1 MLVKAIVSL
10 ERIHMFHDPFLMN
23 AMVVGL
29 LLGISAALMS
39 PFLVFNNKS
48 MIADGLSHVSFT
60 AIILG
65 YLFSNQ
71 PLLFSIPCVVFV
83 SFLLTL
89 LIEKTAIE
97 ADASIAAVS
106 AVGLAIGLIIATVMP
121 GFNRS
126 IESLLVGNVLTAS
139 ADDLIVSALIVV
151 VTITFVYTHYW
162 QLIATVFDT
171 SYAKSQGIRTFRMN
185 AMINAMMAIFIVV
198 GIRIVGTLLISS
210 LVVFPALIAS
220 RVAQDGKM
228 TLMVSVIASILA
240 VITGMILSFQIGWPT
255 GPTIIVVF
263 AMLFVIAMLYSQK
276 QGLE

>member
-1 MLVKAIVSL
+1 
-10 ERIHMFHDPFLMN
+10 MFHDPFLMN

-71 PLLFSIPCVVFV
+71 PLLFSIPCVVIV

-121 GFNRS
+121 GFNQS
-126 IESLLVGNVLTAS
+126 IESLLVGNILTAS
-139 ADDLIVSALIVV
+139 ADDLIVSVFIVA

-185 AMINAMMAIFIVV
+185 ALINAMMAIFIVV

-220 RVAQDGKM
+220 RVAQDGKT

-263 AMLFVIAMLYSQK
+263 AMLFIIAMLYSQK

>member
-1 MLVKAIVSL
+1 
-10 ERIHMFHDPFLMN
+10 MFHDPFLVN
-23 AMVVGL
+23 AMIVGL

-71 PLLFSIPCVVFV
+71 PLLFSIPCVMLV

-89 LIEKTAIE
+89 LIEKTEIE

-106 AVGLAIGLIIATVMP
+106 ALGLAIGLIIATVMP

-126 IESLLVGNVLTAS
+126 IESLLVGSILTAS
-139 ADDLIVSALIVV
+139 ADDLIVSGVIVIATV
-151 VTITFVYTHYW
+151 SVIYTYYW
-162 QLIATVFDT
+162 PLIATVFDAT
-171 SYAKSQGIRTFRMN
+171 YAKSQGIHTFRMN
-185 AMINAMMAIFIVV
+185 ALVNAMMAVFIVV

-220 RVAQDGKM
+220 RLAHDAKR
-228 TLMVSVIASILA
+228 TLTVSVLVSIIAI
-240 VITGMILSFQIGWPT
+240 ITGMIVSFRIGWPT

-263 AMLFVIAMLYSQK
+263 ALLFLIAMLYSK
-276 QGLE
+276 YKDYNTGANPPLI

>member
-1 MLVKAIVSL
+1 
-10 ERIHMFHDPFLMN
+10 MFHDPFLVN
-23 AMVVGL
+23 AMIVGL

-71 PLLFSIPCVVFV
+71 PLLFSIPCVMLV

-106 AVGLAIGLIIATVMP
+106 ALGLAIGLIIATVMP

-126 IESLLVGNVLTAS
+126 IESLLVGSILTAS
-139 ADDLIVSALIVV
+139 ADDLIVSGVIVMATV
-151 VTITFVYTHYW
+151 GVIYTYYW
-162 QLIATVFDT
+162 PLIATVFDAT
-171 SYAKSQGIRTFRMN
+171 YAKSLGIHTFRMN
-185 AMINAMMAIFIVV
+185 ALVNAMKAVFIVV

-220 RVAQDGKM
+220 RLAHDAKR
-228 TLMVSVIASILA
+228 TLTVSVLASIIA
-240 VITGMILSFQIGWPT
+240 IISGMIVSFRIGWPT

-263 AMLFVIAMLYSQK
+263 ALLFLIAMLYSK
-276 QGLE
+276 YKDYDIGANTSKL

>member
-1 MLVKAIVSL
+1 MLEKAIVSL
-10 ERIHMFHDPFLMN
+10 ERILMFHDPFLMN

-71 PLLFSIPCVVFV
+71 PLLFSIPCVVIV

-126 IESLLVGNVLTAS
+126 IESLLVGNILTAS
-139 ADDLIVSALIVV
+139 ADDLIVSVIIVA

-185 AMINAMMAIFIVV
+185 ALINAMMAIFIVL

-220 RVAQDGKM
+220 RVAQDGKT

-263 AMLFVIAMLYSQK
+263 AMLFIIAMLYSQK

>member
-1 MLVKAIVSL
+1 MSL
-10 ERIHMFHDPFLMN
+10 ERILMFHDPFLMN

-71 PLLFSIPCVVFV
+71 PLLFSIPCVVIV

-126 IESLLVGNVLTAS
+126 IESLLVGNILTAS
-139 ADDLIVSALIVV
+139 ADDLIVSVIIVA

-185 AMINAMMAIFIVV
+185 ALINAMMAIFIVV

-220 RVAQDGKM
+220 RVAQDGKT

-263 AMLFVIAMLYSQK
+263 AMLFIIAMLYSQK

>member
-1 MLVKAIVSL
+1 MLEKAIVSL
-10 ERIHMFHDPFLMN
+10 ERILMFHDPFLMN

-71 PLLFSIPCVVFV
+71 PLLFSIPCVVIV

-126 IESLLVGNVLTAS
+126 IESLLVGNILTAS
-139 ADDLIVSALIVV
+139 ADDLIVSVFIVA

-185 AMINAMMAIFIVV
+185 ALINAMMAIFIVV

-220 RVAQDGKM
+220 RVAQDGKT

-263 AMLFVIAMLYSQK
+263 AMLFIIAMLYSQK

>member
-1 MLVKAIVSL
+1 MLEKAIVSL
-10 ERIHMFHDPFLMN
+10 ERILMFHDPFLMN

-71 PLLFSIPCVVFV
+71 PLLFSIPCVVIV

-126 IESLLVGNVLTAS
+126 IESLLVGNILTAS
-139 ADDLIVSALIVV
+139 ADDLIVSVIIVA

-185 AMINAMMAIFIVV
+185 ALINAMMAIFIVV

-220 RVAQDGKM
+220 RVAQDGK
-228 TLMVSVIASILA
+228 TTIMVSVIASILA

-263 AMLFVIAMLYSQK
+263 AMLFIIAMLYSQK

>member
-1 MLVKAIVSL
+1 MLEKAIVSL
-10 ERIHMFHDPFLMN
+10 ERILMFHDPFLMN

-71 PLLFSIPCVVFV
+71 PLLFSIPCVVIV

-126 IESLLVGNVLTAS
+126 IESLLVGNILTAS
-139 ADDLIVSALIVV
+139 ADDLIVSVIIVA

-185 AMINAMMAIFIVV
+185 ALINAMMAIFIVV

-220 RVAQDGKM
+220 RVAQDGKT

-263 AMLFVIAMLYSQK
+263 AMLFIIAMLYSQK

>member
-1 MLVKAIVSL
+1 
-10 ERIHMFHDPFLMN
+10 MFHDPFLVN
-23 AMVVGL
+23 AMIVGL

-71 PLLFSIPCVVFV
+71 PLLFSIPCVILV

-106 AVGLAIGLIIATVMP
+106 ALGLAIGLIIATVMP

-126 IESLLVGNVLTAS
+126 IESLLVGSILTAS
-139 ADDLIVSALIVV
+139 ADDLIVSGVIVMATV
-151 VTITFVYTHYW
+151 GVIYTYYW
-162 QLIATVFDT
+162 PLIATVFDAT
-171 SYAKSQGIRTFRMN
+171 YAKSQGIHTFRMN
-185 AMINAMMAIFIVV
+185 ALVNAMMAVFIVV

-220 RVAQDGKM
+220 RLAHDAKR
-228 TLMVSVIASILA
+228 TLTVSVLASIIA
-240 VITGMILSFQIGWPT
+240 IITGMIVSFRIGWPT

-263 AMLFVIAMLYSQK
+263 ALLFLIAMLYSK
-276 QGLE
+276 YKDYDIATNTSRL